1 MFSIEV
7 RNIGG
12 VACKFSTLDA
22 APPPSF
28 PPQHTQGM
36 RFSLEQRR
44 EKWRQAMKRWEQ
56 RTENYRDYG
65 LSKALELDDKYRM
78 HVNGPAGIKKSS
90 VHHRR
95 SRFV

>member
-1 MFSIEV
+1 
-7 RNIGG
+7 
-12 VACKFSTLDA
+12 
-22 APPPSF
+22 
-28 PPQHTQGM
+28 M